1 MFCKLGI
8 VVVIACCLAC
18 ADHAAASEHSP
29 VAASDIAQIYERFL
43 DGWMGKKKS
52 PLNVALEAEAPSQTD
67 LKEFSECA
75 GRDGASDPHWL
86 PAAPKYEL
94 SDSIGTLPYVRLINS
109 EKWQPDDPGELIA
122 RGKPIESAVQ
132 SGFVH
137 GLLTFSTIVF
147 DESHT
152 VAAFTY
158 SFVCGALC
166 GSGSAVIFRK
176 SDAGWIKAKRQCSGW
191 VS

>member
-1 MFCKLGI
+1 VFYKIGI
-8 VVVIACCLAC
+8 IVAIACCLGC
-18 ADHAAASEHSP
+18 ADHTAASQHAH
-29 VAASDIAQIYERFL
+29 VATSDTAQIYERFL
-43 DGWMGKKKS
+43 DSWMGKKKT
-52 PLNVALEAEAPSQTD
+52 PLNVALEAEAPSKTD

-75 GRDGASDPHWL
+75 SQDVASDPQWL
-86 PAAPKYEL
+86 PAAPKYDL
-94 SDSIGTLPYVRLINS
+94 SDSIGALPYVRLIDAK
-109 EKWQPDDPGELIA
+109 KWQPDDPGELIA
-122 RGKPIESAVQ
+122 RGKSIDSAVQ
-132 SGFVH
+132 SGFAH

-166 GSGSAVIFRK
+166 GSGGAVIFRK
-176 SDAGWIKAKRQCSGW
+176 SATGWIQVKRRCGGW